1 MHNAND
7 IAVSQTPGDAGRPA
21 RVLYVHVLS
30 ASSCLG
36 GAREEDVFQQT
47 TFSGMSGSD

>member
-1 MHNAND
+1 MRSASDVAN
-7 IAVSQTPGDAGRPA
+7 SQTPGDAGRPA
-21 RVLYVHVLS
+21 RVLSVHVLS
-30 ASSCLG
+30 AGSCSG